1 MNEKEIG
8 ELRRRVRRERS
19 NMTTI
24 YGCYVNTQKEIIAT
38 IKESVGLMSENEA
51 EKYFTVLR
59 RTLSGTLG
67 KNLIDINFQT
77 SQVAGSPEHK
87 LLMDLRNT
95 ALKDEESRMTLY
107 RKIIE
112 NLSSDE
118 NYLILLSCETYDVP
132 FKSKDDTQQDDAS
145 TEAFT
150 YLLCSVCP
158 VKERRPSLRYI
169 SQSREFH
176 DEGLVQEVSAPALGF
191 LFPAFD
197 NRSTNIYNALFYARD
212 TKVSYQNVID
222 ALFNTTVPKP
232 AAEQKKSFEALLA
245 SSLKDEC
252 NLEVVQTV
260 HDEIS
265 MAIDMHKESKIAEP
279 LQISKEQVKTVLTSC
294 GVSEKSISKF
304 SVDYD
309 EVFGYEAELFPKNI
323 INKNRF
329 EIKTPSV
336 SIKVDPQRS
345 DLIETRVIGGVKY
358 ILINADEDV
367 EVNGVSI
374 HIKDNQAVEV

>member
-19 NMTTI
+19 NVTTI
-24 YGCYVNTQKEIIAT
+24 YGCYVSPQKEIIAT
-38 IKESVGLMSENEA
+38 IKESVATMSENEA
-51 EKYFTVLR
+51 EKYFAVMR

-67 KNLIDINFQT
+67 KNLVDICFQT
-77 SQVAGSPEHK
+77 AQVAGSPEHK
-87 LLMDLRNT
+87 LLMDLRNS
-95 ALKDEESRMTLY
+95 ALKDEDARMALY
-107 RKIIE
+107 KKIIE
-112 NLSSDE
+112 NVFSDE

-150 YLLCSVCP
+150 YVLCAVCP
-158 VKERRPSLRYI
+158 VKERKPNLRYI
-169 SQSREFH
+169 AQSRQFH

-197 NRSTNIYNALFYARD
+197 NRSANIYNALFYVRD
-212 TKVSYQNVID
+212 TKVDYQNVID
-222 ALFNTTVPKP
+222 ALFNTKVPKP
-232 AAEQKKSFEALLA
+232 AAEQKKSFESLLMT
-245 SSLKDEC
+245 SLKDEC

-260 HDEIS
+260 YDEIC
-265 MAIDMHKESKIAEP
+265 MAIDMHKESKIPDP
-279 LQISKEQVKTVLTSC
+279 LQISKEQVKQTLKSC
-294 GVSEKSISKF
+294 GVSEKNISKF

-336 SIKVDPQRS
+336 SIKVDPRCT

-374 HIKDNQAVEV
+374 HIKDTQEVGV